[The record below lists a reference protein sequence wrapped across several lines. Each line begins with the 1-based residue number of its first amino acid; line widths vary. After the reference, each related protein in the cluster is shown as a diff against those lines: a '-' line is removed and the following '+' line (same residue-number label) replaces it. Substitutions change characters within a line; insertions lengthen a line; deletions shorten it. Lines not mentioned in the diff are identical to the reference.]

1 MKKRNISN
9 LVLGTALVSV
19 AAYVAYRIYKKNKS
33 KEEQNVISERKYTVL
48 RRGNFSNNEEEFEQ
62 EENKSKVM

>member
-19 AAYVAYRIYKKNKS
+19 AAYVAYRIYKKKKAEENR
-33 KEEQNVISERKYTVL
+33 KELVLRNYTVI
-48 RRGNFSNNEEEFEQ
+48 GTHDFSNKKNDEVEA
-62 EENKSKVM
+62 KVM

>member
-19 AAYVAYRIYKKNKS
+19 AAYVAYRIYKKKKAEENR
-33 KEEQNVISERKYTVL
+33 KELVLRNYTVI
-48 RRGNFSNNEEEFEQ
+48 GTHDFSNKQDDEVEA
-62 EENKSKVM
+62 KVM